1 MLDVPKKLAA
11 IVRGAVAFS
20 LLRVGLLK
28 RYTAR
33 RMIRIG
39 LKSVRSM
46 CRIRNDKEVAR
57 LPKEYQ
63 PKRNNSHYMNHNI
76 YMLMK
81 YLLESY
87 PNLKE
92 QRERLLYGSPAP
104 ADGLPKG
111 NNIGNPTEQKALVL
125 CTIDGQIKAIE
136 QVIFELQAKY
146 SKTYTGKPF
155 NAYKAFLDY
164 SEFCLYRSKRNKD
177 TAPCKRTWQYYRSE
191 FTYKLAKKLNY
202 F

>member
-76 YMLMK
+76 YMQMK
-81 YLLESY
+81 YLLENY
-87 PNLKE
+87 PNL
-92 QRERLLYGSPAP
+92 
-104 ADGLPKG
+104 
-111 NNIGNPTEQKALVL
+111 
-125 CTIDGQIKAIE
+125 
-136 QVIFELQAKY
+136 
-146 SKTYTGKPF
+146 
-155 NAYKAFLDY
+155 
-164 SEFCLYRSKRNKD
+164 
-177 TAPCKRTWQYYRSE
+177 
-191 FTYKLAKKLNY
+191 
-202 F
+202 

>member
-1 MLDVPKKLAA
+1 M
-11 IVRGAVAFS
+11 
-20 LLRVGLLK
+20 
-28 RYTAR
+28 
-33 RMIRIG
+33 
-39 LKSVRSM
+39 
-46 CRIRNDKEVAR
+46 
-57 LPKEYQ
+57 PKEYQ
-63 PKRNNSHYMNHNI
+63 PKRNNSHYMDHNI
-76 YMLMK
+76 YMQMK
-81 YLLESY
+81 YLLENY